1 MDLFYFNL
9 LLFSNIHRINKNFLS
24 LKQEEGADKEDQL
37 ATELVV
43 REQKIM
49 KLQQVIEEQRENE
62 KIMYTLLIIYIPYIY
77 LDKIELLILNYRE
90 QSMTE
95 YENQLASLRLEVMRL
110 RNYDCYAK
118 EIPHQDLQTQVNTF

>member
-1 MDLFYFNL
+1 MDLFNFTL
-9 LLFSNIHRINKNFLS
+9 LLFNNIHRIYKNFLS

-62 KIMYTLLIIYIPYIY
+62 KIMYILLIIYIPYIY
-77 LDKIELLILNYRE
+77 L
-90 QSMTE
+90 
-95 YENQLASLRLEVMRL
+95 EN
-110 RNYDCYAK
+110 
-118 EIPHQDLQTQVNTF
+118 